1 MTWYSIAKTGEF
13 EGRPLKVVMLEG
25 RPVMIS
31 KLDGKYYAVD
41 AICTHY
47 PGYLPDGV
55 FETGCVTCPVHH
67 AQFDLRTGKMLKNV
81 PGLVKVALGGAG
93 AKDLNSYE
101 LKVEGDEIM
110 VNK

>member
-1 MTWYSIAKTGEF
+1 M
-13 EGRPLKVVMLEG
+13 RNL
-25 RPVMIS
+25 
-31 KLDGKYYAVD
+31 
-41 AICTHY
+41 
-47 PGYLPDGV
+47 
-55 FETGCVTCPVHH
+55 PVHH